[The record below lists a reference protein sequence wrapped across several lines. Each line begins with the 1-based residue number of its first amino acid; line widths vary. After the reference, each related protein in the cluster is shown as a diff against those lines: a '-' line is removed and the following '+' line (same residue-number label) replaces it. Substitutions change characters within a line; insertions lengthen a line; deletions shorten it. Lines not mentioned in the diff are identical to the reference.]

1 MKIELVN
8 IAVAKLLKDIGFNE
22 TTYYFYDKNNKIHF
36 SKNTNNILSFDNY
49 SCPTINEAI
58 IWVINNTDITPE
70 IIPIFDKNNG
80 CIKYGYR
87 ILTKDDFYEGRNVDL
102 NKNIYEFEYQASND
116 SLIECIEKYK
126 YQKSNIK

>member
-22 TTYYFYDKNNKIHF
+22 ITYYFYDKNNKIHF
-36 SKNTNNILSFDNY
+36 SKNTNNILLSDNY

-80 CIKYGYR
+80 RIKYGYR
-87 ILTKDDFYEGRNVDL
+87 ILTKEDFYEGRNVDL

-126 YQKSNIK
+126 YQK